1 LKTQYNRSRIYQS
14 RRKPKK
20 LTKRQRQLRSL
31 KLAGALTVFGL
42 ASWAG
47 VGTLTEPGSVSLG
60 VKFVEWVRGHGG
72 ASFVAF
78 AENTWY
84 ALNAPP
90 TGGKPPAGALKP
102 ASHINSR
109 IISNSEVLPPPKP
122 IQPLASP
129 PLPGEGDWT
138 PEGPLINGS
147 PALYVTLMRPD
158 PIHTSL
164 VAGIAWMDPR
174 LINFYQYAGA
184 QEPPGGGPWPYMA
197 PIQGQMADNLI
208 AAFNSGFRMQD
219 ANGGYYA
226 YGRMAVPLRNG
237 AASFIIY
244 KNGLPNI
251 EVWHN
256 GQNVPSSI
264 AVVRQNLIPLI
275 ENGKV
280 NPLVNSTNFQIW
292 GATVG
297 NQLLVWRSGVG
308 ITANGALIY
317 VAGPGLSVAS
327 LAHLMHRAG
336 AVTAMELDINTDW
349 TNFFYFNHQ
358 LGTPATPSN
367 GYRLVY
373 DMIRPPQ
380 RYFEGTARDFVVAA
394 ARHNP
399 YVGKLP

>member
-1 LKTQYNRSRIYQS
+1 
-14 RRKPKK
+14 
-20 LTKRQRQLRSL
+20 
-31 KLAGALTVFGL
+31 
-42 ASWAG
+42 
-47 VGTLTEPGSVSLG
+47 
-60 VKFVEWVRGHGG
+60 
-72 ASFVAF
+72 
-78 AENTWY
+78 
-84 ALNAPP
+84 
-90 TGGKPPAGALKP
+90 
-102 ASHINSR
+102 
-109 IISNSEVLPPPKP
+109 
-122 IQPLASP
+122 
-129 PLPGEGDWT
+129 
-138 PEGPLINGS
+138 
-147 PALYVTLMRPD
+147 
-158 PIHTSL
+158 
-164 VAGIAWMDPR
+164 MDPR

-380 RYFEGTARDFVVAA
+380 RYFEGTARDFVVAE